1 MIARSENF
9 LMRSSI
15 LRAAVLSCV
24 ALVCTAA
31 VSEDKLEVGSTA
43 PAFAPKNVL
52 KGETPDVKTDSGC
65 VVLCFMVS
73 NDAASKKPIS
83 VLNRL
88 WKEFG
93 ASGRLQVMC
102 VFDEDARDTEAFL
115 KTGLG
120 TPECAVCADR
130 DGSSRRDWVGGAQ
143 MRALPA
149 GFIIGRGGRLLWL
162 GSQFDAT
169 FEATVRKAMTGRY
182 DPAAREKIDPA
193 LKAAVK
199 CADVRNWGEAYKHF
213 DEAIDVD
220 PVIALDATAERYKT
234 TLLKEGKPDVANAW
248 LVQVAKKRYAS
259 DLTAIGD
266 LVDLLL
272 KDPEVK
278 PRSPETAEL
287 VVDAATQ
294 KSGSGIL
301 ALKAQVAHA
310 KGDVAKAVELQTDA
324 WMSAAP
330 DQKAA
335 LKRALDEYRAA
346 AKRQKAGAPEGKRG
360 A

>member
-1 MIARSENF
+1 
-9 LMRSSI
+9 MRHPL
-15 LRAAVLSCV
+15 LRAAALICV
-24 ALVCTAA
+24 ALACTTARA
-31 VSEDKLEVGSTA
+31 EDKLVVGSTA

-52 KGETPDVKTDSGC
+52 KGEAPDVKTDSGC
-65 VVLCFMVS
+65 VILCFMVS
-73 NDAASKKPIS
+73 NDSMARKPIP

-93 ASGRLQVMC
+93 STGRLQVMC
-102 VFDEDARDTEAFL
+102 VFDEDVRDTETFM
-115 KTGLG
+115 KSGSG
-120 TPECAVCADR
+120 TPECAVSADR
-130 DGSSRRDWVGGAQ
+130 DGTSRRDWVGGAEL
-143 MRALPA
+143 RALPA
-149 GFIIGRGGRLLWL
+149 GFIIGRGGRLLWI

-199 CADVRNWGEAYKHF
+199 CAEVRNWGEAYKHF

-234 TLLKEGKPDVANAW
+234 TLLKEGKPEAANAW

-259 DLTAIGD
+259 DITAIAD

-287 VVDAATQ
+287 IVEAATQ
-294 KSGSGIL
+294 KTGPGVL
-301 ALKAQVAHA
+301 ALKAQVASA
-310 KGDVAKAVELQTDA
+310 KGDVARAVELQTDA

-346 AKRQKAGAPEGKRG
+346 AKRQQAGTSGTKRG